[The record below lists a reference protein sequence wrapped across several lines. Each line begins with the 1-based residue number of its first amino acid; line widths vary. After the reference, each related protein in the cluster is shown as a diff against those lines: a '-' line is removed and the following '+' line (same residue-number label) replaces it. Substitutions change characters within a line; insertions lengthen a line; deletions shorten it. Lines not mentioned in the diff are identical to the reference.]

1 MPPLERLFV
10 LELEYQRILRCDA
23 PGTPE
28 VIAPHTS
35 YALQCGYEP
44 LLRSVGQATPQDLDL
59 ICNRYTASGDARD
72 VLAARDSLKTL
83 LGLWRDSR

>member
-1 MPPLERLFV
+1 MPPLERLFA

-28 VIAPHTS
+28 FIAPHTS
-35 YALQCGYEP
+35 YALQHGYEP
-44 LLRSVGQATPQDLDL
+44 LLRSVGHATAEDLDHL
-59 ICNRYTASGDARD
+59 SNRFLASGDARD

-83 LGLWRDSR
+83 LGFWLESD

>member
-1 MPPLERLFV
+1 MPPLERLFA

-35 YALQCGYEP
+35 YALQRGYEP
-44 LLRSVGQATPQDLDL
+44 LLRSVAHTTADDVDKL
-59 ICNRYTASGDARD
+59 CSRFMASGDARD
-72 VLAARDSLKTL
+72 VFAARDSLKTL
-83 LGLWRDSR
+83 LGLWLEP